1 MDNIQA
7 EIDRV
12 KTAIAKTNSPKMKS
26 DYTKYL
32 KKLQKKAKQYE
43 RQNNCFNT

>member
-7 EIDRV
+7 EIERV
-12 KTAIAKTNSPKMKS
+12 KTALAKTKSPKLKN

-32 KKLQKKAKQYE
+32 WKLQKNGNAK
-43 RQNNCFNT
+43 RMFTKT